1 VDALREQRV
10 SDGGLSSVG
19 NAARLLKAFLSRE
32 KEIGVS
38 ELARRLDLGKSTV
51 HRLLT
56 TLVQE
61 GLVERNPDTGAYRL
75 ALTMFELGQVV
86 QSHMQLHGVV
96 GPVLAALREET
107 HEGCQVGVLDGHE
120 VVYIDRLES
129 SQTLR
134 LFNET
139 GRRVP
144 VHTTSSGK
152 VLLAHLSDE
161 ELDGVLS
168 VAPLNQMTPRS
179 ITDPVALRAE
189 LAKVRA
195 RGWSE
200 AVEEREIGVASI
212 AAPIRDAAGRV
223 VAAISIGGPAARM
236 GAQQR
241 RRLAEVVVEA
251 GEAASRRLGWSPETR
266 HLREG

>member
-1 VDALREQRV
+1 M

-38 ELARRLDLGKSTV
+38 ELARRLGLGKSTV

-61 GLVERNPDTGAYRL
+61 GLVERNPETGAYRL
-75 ALTMFELGQVV
+75 GLTMFELGQVV
-86 QSHMQLHGVV
+86 QSHMDLHGAV

-152 VLLAHLSDE
+152 TLLAHLTE
-161 ELDGVLS
+161 PELERVLAAAS
-168 VAPLNQMTPRS
+168 PLAQMTPKS
-179 ITDPVALRAE
+179 VTDPAVLRAE
-189 LAKVRA
+189 LARIRA

-212 AAPIRDAAGRV
+212 AAPIRDTSGRV

>member
-1 VDALREQRV
+1 
-10 SDGGLSSVG
+10 
-19 NAARLLKAFLSRE
+19 
-32 KEIGVS
+32 
-38 ELARRLDLGKSTV
+38 
-51 HRLLT
+51 
-56 TLVQE
+56 
-61 GLVERNPDTGAYRL
+61 
-75 ALTMFELGQVV
+75 M
-86 QSHMQLHGVV
+86 
-96 GPVLAALREET
+96 LAALREET

-120 VVYIDRLES
+120 VVYIERLES

-152 VLLAHLSDE
+152 TLLAHLTE
-161 ELDGVLS
+161 PELERVLAAAS
-168 VAPLNQMTPRS
+168 PLAQMTPRS
-179 ITDPVALRAE
+179 VTDPAVLRTE
-189 LAKVRA
+189 LARIRA

-212 AAPIRDAAGRV
+212 AAPIRDASGRV

-266 HLREG
+266 HLERAEPDHAPITDAPGKARALYDARRDRVQIRRSPTTTRRWG

>member
-1 VDALREQRV
+1 M
-10 SDGGLSSVG
+10 SDTSLSSVG

-61 GLVERNPDTGAYRL
+61 GLVEKTPSGAYRL
-75 ALTMFELGQVV
+75 GLTMFELGQVV
-86 QSHMQLHGVV
+86 HSHMDLHGAVA
-96 GPVLAALREET
+96 PVLAALQEET

-152 VLLAHLSDE
+152 ALLAHLPPADLE
-161 ELDGVLS
+161 RVLAAA
-168 VAPLNQMTPRS
+168 APLAQMTPRS
-179 ITDPVALRAE
+179 ITDPDVLREE
-189 LAKVRA
+189 LDRIRV

-200 AVEEREIGVASI
+200 AVEEREVGVASI
-212 AAPIRDAAGRV
+212 AAPIRDAEGEV

>member
-1 VDALREQRV
+1 V

-32 KEIGVS
+32 REIGVS
-38 ELARRLDLGKSTV
+38 ELSRRLGLGKSTV

-61 GLVERNPDTGAYRL
+61 GLVEKTDSGGYRL
-75 ALTMFELGQVV
+75 GLTMFELGQVV
-86 QSHMQLHGVV
+86 QSHMDLHGAV

-152 VLLAHLSDE
+152 VLLAHLADDD
-161 ELDGVLS
+161 LDRVLD
-168 VAPLNQMTPRS
+168 VAPLNQMTPKS
-179 ITDPVALRAE
+179 ITDPAALRTE
-189 LAKVRA
+189 LSRIRA

-212 AAPIRDAAGRV
+212 AAPVRDASGRV
-223 VAAISIGGPAARM
+223 VAAISIGAPAARM

>member
-1 VDALREQRV
+1 M

-32 KEIGVS
+32 REIGVS
-38 ELARRLDLGKSTV
+38 ELSRRLGLGKSTV

-61 GLVERNPDTGAYRL
+61 GLVEKTDSGGYRL
-75 ALTMFELGQVV
+75 GLTMFELGQVV
-86 QSHMQLHGVV
+86 QSHMDLHGAV

-152 VLLAHLSDE
+152 VLLAHLADDD
-161 ELDGVLS
+161 LDRVLD
-168 VAPLNQMTPRS
+168 VAPLNQMTPKS
-179 ITDPVALRAE
+179 ITDPAALRTE
-189 LAKVRA
+189 LSRIRA

-212 AAPIRDAAGRV
+212 AAPVRDASGRV
-223 VAAISIGGPAARM
+223 VAAISIGAPAARM